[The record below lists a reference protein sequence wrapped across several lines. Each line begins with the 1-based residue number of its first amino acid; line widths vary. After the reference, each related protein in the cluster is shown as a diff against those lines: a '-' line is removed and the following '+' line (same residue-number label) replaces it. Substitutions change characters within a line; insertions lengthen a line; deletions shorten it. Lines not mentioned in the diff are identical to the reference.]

1 MSERS
6 VADIRGE
13 IAAER
18 QRLNDDLAIWLD
30 ARGDHVFASL
40 FEGEH
45 GGLEITLAEGA
56 LTARHGPSGRLGT
69 SPRI

>member
-18 QRLNDDLAIWLD
+18 QRLNDDLAGLRSELRSLAVFMAAGLVLVALVTWFAGRRRG
-30 ARGDHVFASL
+30 ARTVSKL
-40 FEGEH
+40 V
-45 GGLEITLAEGA
+45 
-56 LTARHGPSGRLGT
+56 R
-69 SPRI
+69 

>member
-18 QRLNDDLAIWLD
+18 QRLDDDLAGLRSELRSLAVFMAAGLVLVALVTWFAGRRRG
-30 ARGDHVFASL
+30 ARTVSKL
-40 FEGEH
+40 V
-45 GGLEITLAEGA
+45 
-56 LTARHGPSGRLGT
+56 R
-69 SPRI
+69 